1 MEEIVIVEPAF
12 FSQFHCVGSACPD
25 HCCKGWDIELDE
37 PTVNRYINSDEIE
50 IRNIAVENIIT
61 TKKSHSSWGKIQLKN
76 NGDCTF
82 LDGDRLCKVHKSLG
96 EKALS
101 TTCAIYPRL
110 YASYKYEIRSNLT
123 LSCPE
128 AAKRLLTTPGA
139 MLYSERIKLSPEA
152 INAPDISQEDRLL
165 NLMCSNIMVSCGMAI
180 EEGFYGIIMLLLYRD
195 KQAESDD
202 LYENLLSY
210 FEEIQAAI
218 QNGQIRKNIE
228 ELIPD
233 YQLQSELLLRLQTYL
248 STKYE
253 GRGGATLRK
262 YSQKL
267 IELQN
272 KVIKE
277 NDVLTPMQR
286 LNKIWQEKVVPW
298 LQNRPELLSN
308 YIQYRM
314 YEDFFPVKNGRE
326 PFTNLY
332 FLMSEWF
339 LLKWL
344 IAASVELKNDFN
356 EDDVINI
363 VYSYHGITRHNKYAE
378 DAFLAEIEEVKL
390 KDNSALV
397 YLLK

>member
-25 HCCKGWDIELDE
+25 HCCKGWDIELDQ
-37 PTVNRYINSDEIE
+37 PTVHRYMKSDEIE
-50 IRNIAVENIIT
+50 IRNIAVDNIIT
-61 TKKSHSSWGKIQLKN
+61 TEESHSSWGKIKLKS

-82 LDGDRLCKVHKSLG
+82 LDEDRLCKVHKSLG

-101 TTCAIYPRL
+101 TTCAIFPRL

-128 AAKRLLTTPGA
+128 AAKKLLTTPDA

-152 INAPDISQEDRLL
+152 LDAPDINQEDRLL
-165 NLMCSNIMVSCGMAI
+165 NLMCTNIMVSCGMDI
-180 EEGFYGIIMLLLYRD
+180 EGGFYGIIMLFLYRAEL
-195 KQAESDD
+195 AESHDPH
-202 LYENLLSY
+202 EKLLSY

-218 QNGQIRKNIE
+218 YNGQIRKGID
-228 ELIPD
+228 ELKPD
-233 YQLQSELLLRLQTYL
+233 YQLQSILLQRLQTYL
-248 STKYE
+248 STKQD
-253 GRGGATLRK
+253 GRGWSTLRY

-267 IELQN
+267 IDFQSKNLEADDALAS
-272 KVIKE
+272 
-277 NDVLTPMQR
+277 MRR
-286 LNKIWQEKVVPW
+286 LNQIWQEKAVPW
-298 LQNRPELLSN
+298 LRNRPHLFSN

-314 YEDFFPVKNGRE
+314 YEDFFPMKNGRE
-326 PFTNLY
+326 AYTNLY

-344 IAASVELKNDFN
+344 IAASIELKPDFT
-356 EDDVINI
+356 EDDVVNI
-363 VYSYHGITRHNKYAE
+363 VYSYHSITRHDKYAE
-378 DAFLAEIEEVKL
+378 DAFLAEIETLKF
-390 KDNSALV
+390 KDNLSLV